1 MVLEL
6 HFRSLGHRSPS
17 GRVDISA
24 KVEPPIPLQKKVCFP
39 GVDSLIIV
47 HKRAQREGA
56 NILSFMSQ
64 KWVFLLLFVV
74 FEFGGIIFF

>member
-24 KVEPPIPLQKKVCFP
+24 KVEPPHPPAKKVSFP

-64 KWVFLLLFVV
+64 KC
-74 FEFGGIIFF
+74 FFFFITFCRI

>member
-24 KVEPPIPLQKKVCFP
+24 KVEPPIPLQKK
-39 GVDSLIIV
+39 SLSLVLI
-47 HKRAQREGA
+47 H
-56 NILSFMSQ
+56 S
-64 KWVFLLLFVV
+64 
-74 FEFGGIIFF
+74 